1 MRRREFITLLGS
13 AAAWPLAARAQTGKL
28 VRLGYLEGGAR
39 TDPTVQNL
47 RRQFRPLFAA
57 GSTGHCNT
65 AHVVPAVSTVHVAGT
80 ESTAWLGAPERFFG
94 TPDVAR
100 VCDFISLPVVAA
112 SPDRNQRATSKP
124 TVTLT
129 RNVSSPLAI
138 GTGAAIAADPPCARI
153 GTGGANPES
162 SVIHSTRPSLM
173 PDARA

>member
-1 MRRREFITLLGS
+1 MLPTYESPMLGDPRWGFALRCGRSHKRLILLIQDWRK
-13 AAAWPLAARAQTGKL
+13 A
-28 VRLGYLEGGAR
+28 
-39 TDPTVQNL
+39 
-47 RRQFRPLFAA
+47 
-57 GSTGHCNT
+57 
-65 AHVVPAVSTVHVAGT
+65 
-80 ESTAWLGAPERFFG
+80 ERFFG

-100 VCDFISLPVVAA
+100 VRDFILFPVVAA

>member
-1 MRRREFITLLGS
+1 MLGDPRWGV
-13 AAAWPLAARAQTGKL
+13 AFKYQVIIDTARAGPQVIDL
-28 VRLGYLEGGAR
+28 LIRDLQRA
-39 TDPTVQNL
+39 
-47 RRQFRPLFAA
+47 
-57 GSTGHCNT
+57 
-65 AHVVPAVSTVHVAGT
+65 
-80 ESTAWLGAPERFFG
+80 ERFFG

-100 VCDFISLPVVAA
+100 VRDFILLPVVAA